1 MGQHRMSLAWH
12 WAGACS
18 IGSSHLKTGLE
29 CQDRASCVALNV
41 DGTQYLS
48 VVVSDGAGS
57 AREAA
62 HGASLVCTG
71 FQRLLLRHIR
81 TNRPAAITQ
90 ETVADWLDEIR
101 ERINATAVAAGLSP
115 RDYAATLVAAVVAPD
130 HAVVA
135 HVGDGAV
142 VLRAKESGE
151 WSVPSWPFHGEWANT
166 TRFVVDDPQAT
177 VDLVHLEGA
186 FDRIAVFSDGIEYL
200 VLDHKKRTA
209 PAPFFERL
217 IHPLAG
223 APHPGRDRRLS
234 KHLRA
239 YLDSERLCEATD
251 DDKSLVLGALV

>member
-1 MGQHRMSLAWH
+1 MSLAWH

-18 IGSSHLKTGLE
+18 VGSSHIKSGLE
-29 CQDRASCVALNV
+29 CQDRASCIALTVN
-41 DGTQYLS
+41 GTQYLS

-57 AREAA
+57 AKEAA
-62 HGASLVCTG
+62 RGASLVCSG
-71 FQRLLLRHIR
+71 FQRLLVRHVR
-81 TNRPAAITQ
+81 TNGSVAIDD

-101 ERINATAVAAGLSP
+101 ERINTTSAAAGLLP
-115 RDYAATLVAAVVAPD
+115 RDYAATLVAAIVAPNR
-130 HAVVA
+130 AVIV

-142 VLRAKESGE
+142 VLRAKESGL
-151 WSVPSWPFHGEWANT
+151 WSVPSWPFHGQWANT

-177 VDLVHLEGA
+177 VDLVCLEGA

-200 VLDHKKRTA
+200 VLDHRDRTV

-217 IHPLAG
+217 INPLAD
-223 APHPGRDRRLS
+223 APIPGRDRKLS

-239 YLDSERLCEATD
+239 YLNSEKVCEATD

>member
-1 MGQHRMSLAWH
+1 MSLAWH

-18 IGSSHLKTGLE
+18 IGSSHIKAGLE
-29 CQDRASCVALNV
+29 CQDRASCVALSV
-41 DGTQYLS
+41 EGMQYLS
-48 VVVSDGAGS
+48 IVVSDGAGS
-57 AREAA
+57 AKEAA
-62 HGASLVCTG
+62 RGASLVCNG
-71 FQRLLLRHIR
+71 FQRLLLRHIC
-81 TNRPAAITQ
+81 TNRTVAITE

-101 ERINATAVAAGLSP
+101 ERINVTSSAAGLSP

-130 HAVVA
+130 HAVVF
-135 HVGDGAV
+135 HVGDGAA

-177 VDLVHLEGA
+177 VNLVHVEGQ

-200 VLDHKKRTA
+200 ILDHRNRTA

-217 IHPLAG
+217 VHPLAE
-223 APHPGRDRRLS
+223 AKRPGRDRRLS

-239 YLDSERLCEATD
+239 YLDSEKVCEATD
-251 DDKSLVLGALV
+251 DDKSLVLGALI